1 MCGIIGYIGPR
12 QATKEII
19 LPGLSQIDERGYDS
33 AGVVAVD
40 DNVVVCEKAIEKK
53 QGPSGIERVNPV
65 ETLMERDVLDDVD
78 AQIAIGHVRWA
89 THGAI
94 SIPNAHPHTD
104 CHERI
109 WLVHNGIIENYQ
121 SLKRTLVNNGHDLVS
136 ETDTELIAHL
146 IEEYLETEDDLET
159 AVRKAVQRLE
169 GTYGI
174 AVLDKQQPDR
184 IVAARKGSP
193 LLIGKGEDEMFIASL
208 EDAFIQY
215 TKHVVEIP
223 EGDVRTIYR
232 DGYSGS
238 QEPEIEINVEED
250 VTPDPFKHFMR
261 KEIHEQPEVALATMN
276 NGGRILLKEGS
287 AKLGG
292 IEKRA
297 SELLNAKHLRLT
309 ACGTAYYACKFGA
322 KIMREFG
329 GFETVEAVV
338 ASEAKPEYFPDD
350 TAVLAVS
357 QSGETFD
364 TLRVIREAKA
374 QGKTVFSIINRVGKT
389 IARETGCGIYNNAG
403 REKAVASTKVFT
415 SQCIALTLLSVWFGR
430 HRNTLQKSNGQAIVQ
445 ALLSLPDQIR
455 SLIEMESDI
464 AAVAD
469 TLVDAQSMFYLGRGA
484 GHVIAQEGALKM
496 KEISYIHAEACAAGE
511 LKHGVLALVEDDFP
525 VVAIILDDDEKTDM
539 VNCLAEVNARG
550 ANLIAIAQEG
560 VEIPEEYTSYVIRI
574 PSSNRHTAPILANI
588 PLQFLAYHTALKRGL
603 NPDRPRNLAK
613 SVTVG

>member
-12 QATKEII
+12 KATTDII

-40 DNVVVCEKAIEKK
+40 DNTVVCEKAIEKK
-53 QGPSGIERVNPV
+53 EGPSGIERVNPV
-65 ETLMERDVLDDVD
+65 ETLMEREVLDETN

-94 SIPNAHPHTD
+94 SVPNAHPHTD

-121 SLKRTLVNNGHDLVS
+121 SLKRTLVNNGHNLVS

-146 IEEYLETEDDLET
+146 IEEYLESKDGLET
-159 AVRKAVQRLE
+159 AVRKTTQRLE

-174 AVLDKQQPDR
+174 AVIDRTQPDR
-184 IVAARKGSP
+184 IVAARQGSP
-193 LLIGKGEDEMFIASL
+193 LLIGKGEDEMFVASL

-232 DGYSGS
+232 DRYSGS
-238 QEPEIEINVEED
+238 QEPSIEINVEED

-276 NGGRILLKEGS
+276 NGGRILLKEGT

-292 IEKRA
+292 IEKRQ
-297 SELLNAKHLRLT
+297 SELLGAKHLRLT
-309 ACGTAYYACKFGA
+309 ACGTAYYACAFAA
-322 KIMREFG
+322 KMMRRFS

-338 ASEAKPEYFPDD
+338 ASEANPEYFPDD

-374 QGKTVFSIINRVGKT
+374 QGKTVFSVINRVGKT

-430 HRNTLQKSNGQAIVQ
+430 HRETLQKSNGQAIVRG
-445 ALLSLPDQIR
+445 LLSLPDQIQN
-455 SLIEMESDI
+455 LIDMEDDI

-511 LKHGVLALVEDDFP
+511 LKHGVLALVEDGFP
-525 VVAIILDDDEKTDM
+525 VVAIILNDEEKTDM
-539 VNCLAEVNARG
+539 VSCLAEVNARG
-550 ANLIAIAQEG
+550 ANLIAIAEEG

-574 PSSNRHTAPILANI
+574 PSSNRYTAPILANI